1 MHEEFWFMRQTRC
14 TSMLNSQ
21 FIVQVY
27 FLLKNL
33 SLLFSV
39 LLVASEAETQG
50 EFFESAPIHVSSCAE
65 FVVSE
70 GRQLPKLISCSYV
83 TSYSQ
88 CCQNLSTKIV
98 EKKEK
103 LKTEIELGNAVI
115 GKISAWGSLTFKLIQ
130 TQQKWR
136 EKLAFQKGANC
147 FLDSH

>member
-1 MHEEFWFMRQTRC
+1 MHEEFWFMKQNRC
-14 TSMLNSQ
+14 TSMFKRQ
-21 FIVQVY
+21 FIVQVH

-39 LLVASEAETQG
+39 LSVASEAETQS
-50 EFFESAPIHVSSCAE
+50 EFFESAPIHVFSCTE
-65 FVVSE
+65 IVISE

-88 CCQNLSTKIV
+88 CCLNLSTKIV
-98 EKKEK
+98 KKKKK
-103 LKTEIELGNAVI
+103 LNTEIELGNAVI

-130 TQQKWR
+130 TQQKCR
-136 EKLAFQKGANC
+136 EKLAPQKGANC